1 MANER
6 GFTLLE
12 VLVAFV
18 IAAAAIA
25 VLMRANLTGLE
36 TSRTAARYQEA
47 VARARSHLDA
57 LGRGQPINAGTLSGD
72 DGGGFAWRI
81 DVVPAAVGRTP
92 ALGDGAIDAALTL
105 FDVAV
110 WVGWSDGGRPREVVL
125 RTRRAGP
132 PSPVR

>member
-1 MANER
+1 MAHER

-57 LGRGQPINAGTLSGD
+57 LGRGQPINAGTLAGD
-72 DGGGFAWRI
+72 DGGGFEWRI
-81 DVVPAAVGRTP
+81 DVAPAAVGRAP
-92 ALGDGAIDAALTL
+92 AMGEGAVAASVTL
-105 FDVAV
+105 YDVAV
-110 WVGWSDGGRPREVVL
+110 RVGWTDGGRPREVVL

-132 PSPVR
+132 PSPER